1 MRVGVQHSLTKR
13 GIISAILQIANG
25 KMQLLI
31 EKIIILLIVKIL
43 MALLH

>member
-1 MRVGVQHSLTKR
+1 MRVDVRHSLTKK
-13 GIISAILQIANG
+13 GITSAISQIANG